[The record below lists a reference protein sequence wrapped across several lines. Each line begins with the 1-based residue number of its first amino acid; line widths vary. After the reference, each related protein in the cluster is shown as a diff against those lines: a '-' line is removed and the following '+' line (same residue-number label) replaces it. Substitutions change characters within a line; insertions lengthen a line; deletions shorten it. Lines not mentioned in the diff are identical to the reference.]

1 MRGFGKANDYI
12 TRAECQA
19 LIVHVVNSIFDQMA
33 TNAEKPKGP
42 MDKVTEEFAL
52 FPDAPPAED
61 YPVRY
66 AEHDGEPV
74 AVLS

>member
-33 TNAEKPKGP
+33 TNAGHPLEKP
-42 MDKVTEEFAL
+42 E
-52 FPDAPPAED
+52 APPAED
-61 YPVRY
+61 YPVTVSVVEAGRP
-66 AEHDGEPV
+66 E
-74 AVLS
+74 